1 MAAYIVRRL
10 FESIFIILGVSIIV
24 FLIMHLSGDPVMLML
39 PPESTAADA
48 ALMRKNL
55 GLDKPLAVQYI
66 LFLKNAVTGNF
77 GRSLFANSDA
87 MDLVLERLPMTIL
100 LSFSGLALAL
110 IISIPLGV
118 MAAVKRYSIIDNLST
133 IAVVFGQAMPSFWLG
148 IMLIIIFSVFWRVFP
163 ASGAGTPAHLVLPAV
178 TLGVFLAPILMRLTR
193 SRMLEVLSLDYIR
206 TAHAK
211 GVHELV
217 VLFKHGLR
225 NAIVPVV
232 AIIGLQFGRLLGGA
246 IVVETVFAW
255 PGVASL
261 VVKSIR
267 YYDFPVVQAAALV
280 MSLLIVLT
288 NLFTDILIAFL
299 DPRIQYK

>member
-10 FESIFIILGVSIIV
+10 FESVFIILGVSIIV

-48 ALMRKNL
+48 ALMRKSL
-55 GLDKPLAVQYI
+55 GLDKPLAVQYG
-66 LFLKNAVTGNF
+66 LFLKNALIGNF
-77 GRSLFANSDA
+77 GKSLFANTDA
-87 MDLVLERLPMTIL
+87 MGLVLERLPMTL
-100 LSFSGLALAL
+100 LLTFSGLTLAL
-110 IISIPLGV
+110 VISLPLGV
-118 MAAVKRYSIIDNLST
+118 IAAVKRYSFIDNLST

-163 ASGAGTPAHLVLPAV
+163 ASGAGTPAHLVLPTV

-288 NLFTDILIAFL
+288 NLVTDIIIAFL